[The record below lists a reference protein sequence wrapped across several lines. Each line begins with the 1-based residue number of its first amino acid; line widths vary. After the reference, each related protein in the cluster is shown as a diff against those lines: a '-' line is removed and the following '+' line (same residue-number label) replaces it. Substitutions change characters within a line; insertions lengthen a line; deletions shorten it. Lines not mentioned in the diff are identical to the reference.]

1 MCGLDPESKQEKP
14 IPFCDNQ
21 DTISNTNG
29 NEILETM
36 TECHLI
42 VANGRTT
49 GDLDGNLTYH
59 GVSGLSVIDL
69 VITSP
74 AMRENIRYFKVCK
87 AVSFTDHCPIE
98 LCLKIGKINS
108 ATNNVAENV
117 RQISKFLW
125 EAGCNDKLCEALR

>member
-1 MCGLDPESKQEKP
+1 MKETLQWRDSPYFNQQDRDVISILRNEINLYSAQGDIIFIGDFKSKVELKQESLHWEVIRDTDMCGLDPESKQEKP

-42 VANGRTT
+42 MANGRTT

-59 GVSGLSVIDL
+59 GVAGTSVI
-69 VITSP
+69 
-74 AMRENIRYFKVCK
+74 KK
-87 AVSFTDHCPIE
+87 
-98 LCLKIGKINS
+98 LKK
-108 ATNNVAENV
+108 
-117 RQISKFLW
+117 
-125 EAGCNDKLCEALR
+125 